1 VDWRAI
7 DWIWHIRGSVP
18 LPPGQSSHEAFDR
31 LDPLFRVRDTYHD
44 RRGDELTF
52 SKSNQAPQDKM
63 ATFDGGTLRIERDGT
78 GAVLRFD
85 LHSRILLFCFLAPL
99 LFLAFAGLNIAI
111 GVLDPPTAAERAEAK
126 KKQEERMKR
135 IAEQPLHPIDQ
146 FLGAPAPEKPKSEE
160 EKAREKAEKKGKSED
175 VDEDEGEEGPSTT
188 PAYVFAGIFAALY
201 LGGRILEKWLITK
214 RFRQHLWDEEPALDG
229 GAKPA

>member
-1 VDWRAI
+1 MDWRAI

-111 GVLDPPTAAERAEAK
+111 GVLDPPTAAEKAEAK

-160 EKAREKAEKKGKSED
+160 EENED
-175 VDEDEGEEGPSTT
+175 EDEDEGPSNT
-188 PAYVFAGIFAALY
+188 PAYVFAALFAVLY
-201 LGGRILEKWLITK
+201 VGGHVLEHWLIRSEFRK
-214 RFRQHLWDEEPALDG
+214 RLWNDEPPVGDTRVGPAL
-229 GAKPA
+229 